1 MTSRWVS
8 IIGKGRYEVSRRQ
21 YYSVIPAKFRLLG
34 FPTQWCTGRFAT
46 LRSPLARTVSR
57 TASANGHILDIGC
70 GSGEPIAGYFI
81 RQGFNVTGI
90 DGASAQIA
98 RCRER
103 FPQQRWLVNDMRTL
117 DLGARFDGIIAWDS
131 FFHLSQAD
139 QRKMFAVFLAH
150 AADRA
155 ALMFTSGPDQ
165 GEAIG
170 EFCGKPLFHAS
181 LSPTEYINLL
191 HQHQFNVLEHRVEDP
206 ECGFHTVW
214 LAVRGA

>member
-1 MTSRWVS
+1 MTSPADN
-8 IIGKGRYEVSRRQ
+8 IIPLYQQNSAFWDSQRNRVRGDSPRCEV
-21 YYSVIPAKFRLLG
+21 PWLE
-34 FPTQWCTGRFAT
+34 RF
-46 LRSPLARTVSR
+46 LAQLP
-57 TASANGHILDIGC
+57 ANGHILDIGC

-81 RQGFNVTGI
+81 RQGFTVTGI

-117 DLGARFDGIIAWDS
+117 DLGTRFDGIIAWDS
-131 FFHLSQAD
+131 FFHLCQAD
-139 QRKMFAVFLAH
+139 QRKMFAIFLAH
-150 AADRA
+150 SADKA
-155 ALMFTSGPDQ
+155 ALMFTSGPEQ

-191 HQHQFNVLEHRVEDP
+191 HQHQFSVVEHRVEDP

>member
-1 MTSRWVS
+1 MTSPADN
-8 IIGKGRYEVSRRQ
+8 IIPLYQQNSAFWDSQRNGAQEDSPRCEV
-21 YYSVIPAKFRLLG
+21 PWLE
-34 FPTQWCTGRFAT
+34 RF
-46 LRSPLARTVSR
+46 LAQLPP
-57 TASANGHILDIGC
+57 NGHILDIGC
-70 GSGEPIAGYFI
+70 GTGEPIAGYFI

-90 DGASAQIA
+90 DGAPAQIA
-98 RCRER
+98 RCRKR

-117 DLGARFDGIIAWDS
+117 DLGTRFDGIVAWDS
-131 FFHLSQAD
+131 FFHLPQAD

-191 HQHQFNVLEHRVEDP
+191 HQHQFSVVEHRVEDP

>member
-1 MTSRWVS
+1 MTSPADN
-8 IIGKGRYEVSRRQ
+8 IIPLYQQNSAFWDSQRNGAQGDSPRFEV
-21 YYSVIPAKFRLLG
+21 PWLE
-34 FPTQWCTGRFAT
+34 RF
-46 LRSPLARTVSR
+46 LAQLP
-57 TASANGHILDIGC
+57 ANGHILDIGC
-70 GSGEPIAGYFI
+70 GTGEPIAGYFI

-117 DLGARFDGIIAWDS
+117 DLGTRFDGIIAWDS

-191 HQHQFNVLEHRVEDP
+191 HQHQFSVVEHRVEDP

>member
-1 MTSRWVS
+1 MTSPADN
-8 IIGKGRYEVSRRQ
+8 IIPLYQQNSAFWDSQRNGAPGDSPQCE
-21 YYSVIPAKFRLLG
+21 IPWLE
-34 FPTQWCTGRFAT
+34 RF
-46 LRSPLARTVSR
+46 LAQLP
-57 TASANGHILDIGC
+57 ANGHILDIGC

-81 RQGFNVTGI
+81 RQGFTVTGV

-117 DLGARFDGIIAWDS
+117 DLGTRFDGIIAWDS
-131 FFHLSQAD
+131 FFHLCQAD

-191 HQHQFNVLEHRVEDP
+191 HQHQFSVVEHRVEDP

>member
-1 MTSRWVS
+1 MTSPADN
-8 IIGKGRYEVSRRQ
+8 IIPLYQQNSAFWDSQRNGAQGDSPRFEV
-21 YYSVIPAKFRLLG
+21 PWLE
-34 FPTQWCTGRFAT
+34 RF
-46 LRSPLARTVSR
+46 LAQLP
-57 TASANGHILDIGC
+57 ANGHILDIGC

-81 RQGFNVTGI
+81 RQGFNITGI

-117 DLGARFDGIIAWDS
+117 DLGTRFDGIIAWDS
-131 FFHLSQAD
+131 FFHLSQSD

-170 EFCGKPLFHAS
+170 EFCGKLLFHAS

-191 HQHQFNVLEHRVEDP
+191 HQHQFSVVEHRVEDP

>member
-1 MTSRWVS
+1 MTSPADN
-8 IIGKGRYEVSRRQ
+8 IIPLYQQNSAFWDSQRNGGQGDSPRCEV
-21 YYSVIPAKFRLLG
+21 PWLE
-34 FPTQWCTGRFAT
+34 RF
-46 LRSPLARTVSR
+46 LAQLPP
-57 TASANGHILDIGC
+57 NGHILDIGC

-90 DGASAQIA
+90 DGAPAQIA

-117 DLGARFDGIIAWDS
+117 DLGTRFDGIIAWDS

-170 EFCGKPLFHAS
+170 KFCGKPLFHAS
-181 LSPTEYINLL
+181 LSPIEYINLL
-191 HQHQFNVLEHRVEDP
+191 HQHQFSVVEHRVEDP

-214 LAVRGA
+214 LAVGGA

>member
-1 MTSRWVS
+1 MTSPADN
-8 IIGKGRYEVSRRQ
+8 IISLYQQNSAFWDSQRNRVRGDSPRCEV
-21 YYSVIPAKFRLLG
+21 PWLE
-34 FPTQWCTGRFAT
+34 RF
-46 LRSPLARTVSR
+46 LAQLP
-57 TASANGHILDIGC
+57 ANGHILDIGC

-81 RQGFNVTGI
+81 RQGFTVTGI

-117 DLGARFDGIIAWDS
+117 DLGTRFDGIIAWDS
-131 FFHLSQAD
+131 FFHLCQAD
-139 QRKMFAVFLAH
+139 QRKMFAIFLAH
-150 AADRA
+150 AADKA
-155 ALMFTSGPDQ
+155 ALMFTSGPEQ

-191 HQHQFNVLEHRVEDP
+191 HQHQFSVVEHRVEDP

>member
-1 MTSRWVS
+1 MTSPADN
-8 IIGKGRYEVSRRQ
+8 IIPLYQQNSAFWDSQRNRVRGDSPRCEV
-21 YYSVIPAKFRLLG
+21 PWLE
-34 FPTQWCTGRFAT
+34 RF
-46 LRSPLARTVSR
+46 LAQLP
-57 TASANGHILDIGC
+57 ANGHILDIGC

-81 RQGFNVTGI
+81 RQGFTVTGI

-117 DLGARFDGIIAWDS
+117 DLGTRFDGIIAWDS
-131 FFHLSQAD
+131 FFHLCQAD
-139 QRKMFAVFLAH
+139 QRKMFAIFLAH
-150 AADRA
+150 AADKA
-155 ALMFTSGPDQ
+155 ALMFTSGPEQ

-191 HQHQFNVLEHRVEDP
+191 HQHQFSVVEHRVEDP

>member
-1 MTSRWVS
+1 MTSPADN
-8 IIGKGRYEVSRRQ
+8 IIPLYQQNSAFWDSQRNRARGDSPRCEV
-21 YYSVIPAKFRLLG
+21 PWLE
-34 FPTQWCTGRFAT
+34 RF
-46 LRSPLARTVSR
+46 LAQLP
-57 TASANGHILDIGC
+57 ANGHILDIGC

-117 DLGARFDGIIAWDS
+117 DLGTRFDGIIAWDS
-131 FFHLSQAD
+131 FFHLCQAD
-139 QRKMFAVFLAH
+139 QRKMFAIFLAH
-150 AADRA
+150 AADKA
-155 ALMFTSGPDQ
+155 ALMFTSGPEQ

-191 HQHQFNVLEHRVEDP
+191 HQHQFSVVEHRVEDP

>member
-1 MTSRWVS
+1 MTSPADN
-8 IIGKGRYEVSRRQ
+8 IIPLYQQNSAFWDSQRNGARGDLPRCEV
-21 YYSVIPAKFRLLG
+21 PWLE
-34 FPTQWCTGRFAT
+34 RF
-46 LRSPLARTVSR
+46 LAQLP
-57 TASANGHILDIGC
+57 ANGHILDIGC

-81 RQGFNVTGI
+81 RQGFNVTGV

-103 FPQQRWLVNDMRTL
+103 FPQQRWLVNDMREL

-131 FFHLSQAD
+131 FFHLCQAD
-139 QRKMFAVFLAH
+139 QRKMFTIFLAH
-150 AADRA
+150 AADKA
-155 ALMFTSGPDQ
+155 ALMFTSGPEQ

-191 HQHQFNVLEHRVEDP
+191 HQHQFSVVEHRVEDP

-214 LAVRGA
+214 LAVRDA

>member
-1 MTSRWVS
+1 MTSPADN
-8 IIGKGRYEVSRRQ
+8 IIPLYQQNSAFWDSQRNGARGDSPRCEV
-21 YYSVIPAKFRLLG
+21 PWLE
-34 FPTQWCTGRFAT
+34 RF
-46 LRSPLARTVSR
+46 LAQLP
-57 TASANGHILDIGC
+57 ANGHILDIGC

-81 RQGFNVTGI
+81 RQGFNVTGV

-103 FPQQRWLVNDMRTL
+103 FPQQRWLVNDMREL

-131 FFHLSQAD
+131 FFHLCQAD
-139 QRKMFAVFLAH
+139 QRKMFAIFLAH
-150 AADRA
+150 AADKA
-155 ALMFTSGPDQ
+155 ALMFTSGPEQ

-181 LSPTEYINLL
+181 LSPTEYISLL
-191 HQHQFNVLEHRVEDP
+191 HQHEFSVVEHRVEDP

>member
-1 MTSRWVS
+1 MTSPADN
-8 IIGKGRYEVSRRQ
+8 IISLYQQNSAFWDSQRNRVRGDSPRCEV
-21 YYSVIPAKFRLLG
+21 PWLE
-34 FPTQWCTGRFAT
+34 RF
-46 LRSPLARTVSR
+46 LAQLP
-57 TASANGHILDIGC
+57 ANGHILDIGC

-81 RQGFNVTGI
+81 RQGFTVTGI

-117 DLGARFDGIIAWDS
+117 DLGTRFDGIIAWDS
-131 FFHLSQAD
+131 FFHLCQAD
-139 QRKMFAVFLAH
+139 QRKMFAIFLAH
-150 AADRA
+150 AADKA
-155 ALMFTSGPDQ
+155 ALMFTSGPEQ

-191 HQHQFNVLEHRVEDP
+191 HQHQFSVVEHRVEDP

-214 LAVRGA
+214 LAVRDA